1 MNPPVTNDQQEYIEY
16 NDVNITNMKWMCKI
30 KLENDNDDE
39 QKIDSTNLNKPVTM
53 IIKPKD
59 ETNEQQEYIEYND
72 DDDDDEM
79 KIDSTDLNKP
89 VTMIIK
95 QKDETNKQQEYIE
108 YNDDDDDEMKI
119 DSTDLNK
126 PVTNEQQEYIEYNDV
141 DVASMKWMCKIK
153 LEDDKNDDKKND
165 STDLNNLNNR
175 KRSLLL
181 PITCDLCRWPEHFT
195 GKDVTPN
202 AWKHLITYH
211 MQTSHIW
218 EWYTDMKMKEYNLI

>member
-1 MNPPVTNDQQEYIEY
+1 MNPPVTMIIKQKNETNEQQEYIEY

-53 IIKPKD
+53 IIK
-59 ETNEQQEYIEYND
+59 
-72 DDDDDEM
+72 
-79 KIDSTDLNKP
+79 
-89 VTMIIK
+89 
-95 QKDETNKQQEYIE
+95 QKDE
-108 YNDDDDDEMKI
+108 
-119 DSTDLNK
+119 
-126 PVTNEQQEYIEYNDV
+126 TNEQQEYIEYNDV

>member
-39 QKIDSTNLNKPVTM
+39 Q
-53 IIKPKD
+53 
-59 ETNEQQEYIEYND
+59 
-72 DDDDDEM
+72 

-165 STDLNNLNNR
+165 SKDLNNLNNR

>member
-1 MNPPVTNDQQEYIEY
+1 MNPPVTMIIKQKDETNEQQEYIEY

-39 QKIDSTNLNKPVTM
+39 QKIDSTNLNKPETM

-72 DDDDDEM
+72 
-79 KIDSTDLNKP
+79 
-89 VTMIIK
+89 
-95 QKDETNKQQEYIE
+95 
-108 YNDDDDDEMKI
+108 DDDDDEMKI

>member
-72 DDDDDEM
+72 DDDDEM

-95 QKDETNKQQEYIE
+95 QKDE
-108 YNDDDDDEMKI
+108 
-119 DSTDLNK
+119 
-126 PVTNEQQEYIEYNDV
+126 TNEQQEYIEYNDV

>member
-53 IIKPKD
+53 IIKPKK
-59 ETNEQQEYIEYND
+59 ETNE
-72 DDDDDEM
+72 
-79 KIDSTDLNKP
+79 
-89 VTMIIK
+89 
-95 QKDETNKQQEYIE
+95 QQEYIE

>member
-53 IIKPKD
+53 IIKPKK

-72 DDDDDEM
+72 
-79 KIDSTDLNKP
+79 
-89 VTMIIK
+89 
-95 QKDETNKQQEYIE
+95 
-108 YNDDDDDEMKI
+108 DDDDDEMKI

-165 STDLNNLNNR
+165 SKDLNNLNNR

>member
-39 QKIDSTNLNKPVTM
+39 QKIDSTNLNKPETM

-72 DDDDDEM
+72 
-79 KIDSTDLNKP
+79 
-89 VTMIIK
+89 
-95 QKDETNKQQEYIE
+95 
-108 YNDDDDDEMKI
+108 DDDDDEMKI

>member
-1 MNPPVTNDQQEYIEY
+1 MNPPVTMIIKQKDETNEQQEYIEY

-72 DDDDDEM
+72 
-79 KIDSTDLNKP
+79 
-89 VTMIIK
+89 
-95 QKDETNKQQEYIE
+95 
-108 YNDDDDDEMKI
+108 DDDDDEMKI

>member
-1 MNPPVTNDQQEYIEY
+1 MNPPVTMIIKQKDETNEQQEYIEY

-39 QKIDSTNLNKPVTM
+39 QKIDST
-53 IIKPKD
+53 
-59 ETNEQQEYIEYND
+59 
-72 DDDDDEM
+72 
-79 KIDSTDLNKP
+79 DLNKP

-95 QKDETNKQQEYIE
+95 QEDETNKQQEYIE

-126 PVTNEQQEYIEYNDV
+126 PVTMIIKQKDETNEQQEYIEYNDV

-165 STDLNNLNNR
+165 SKDLNNLNNR

>member
-53 IIKPKD
+53 IIKPKK

-72 DDDDDEM
+72 
-79 KIDSTDLNKP
+79 
-89 VTMIIK
+89 
-95 QKDETNKQQEYIE
+95 
-108 YNDDDDDEMKI
+108 DDDDDEMKI

>member
-1 MNPPVTNDQQEYIEY
+1 MIIKQKDETNEQQEYIEY

-72 DDDDDEM
+72 D
-79 KIDSTDLNKP
+79 
-89 VTMIIK
+89 
-95 QKDETNKQQEYIE
+95 
-108 YNDDDDDEMKI
+108 DDDDDEMKI

>member
-1 MNPPVTNDQQEYIEY
+1 MNPPVTMIIKQKDETNEQQEYIEY

-72 DDDDDEM
+72 DDDDDDEM

-95 QKDETNKQQEYIE
+95 QKDETNEK
-108 YNDDDDDEMKI
+108 
-119 DSTDLNK
+119 
-126 PVTNEQQEYIEYNDV
+126 QEYIEYNDV

>member
-72 DDDDDEM
+72 DDDDEM

-95 QKDETNKQQEYIE
+95 QKDE
-108 YNDDDDDEMKI
+108 
-119 DSTDLNK
+119 
-126 PVTNEQQEYIEYNDV
+126 TNEQQEYIEYNDV

-153 LEDDKNDDKKND
+153 LEDDKDDEKKND

>member
-59 ETNEQQEYIEYND
+59 ETNE
-72 DDDDDEM
+72 
-79 KIDSTDLNKP
+79 
-89 VTMIIK
+89 
-95 QKDETNKQQEYIE
+95 QQEYIE

>member
-1 MNPPVTNDQQEYIEY
+1 MNPPVTND
-16 NDVNITNMKWMCKI
+16 
-30 KLENDNDDE
+30 
-39 QKIDSTNLNKPVTM
+39 
-53 IIKPKD
+53 
-59 ETNEQQEYIEYND
+59 
-72 DDDDDEM
+72 
-79 KIDSTDLNKP
+79 
-89 VTMIIK
+89 
-95 QKDETNKQQEYIE
+95 
-108 YNDDDDDEMKI
+108 
-119 DSTDLNK
+119 
-126 PVTNEQQEYIEYNDV
+126 QQEYIEYNDV

-165 STDLNNLNNR
+165 SKDLNNLNNR

>member
-1 MNPPVTNDQQEYIEY
+1 MNPPVTMIIKQKDETNEQQEYIEY

-39 QKIDSTNLNKPVTM
+39 QKIDSTNLNKPETM

-59 ETNEQQEYIEYND
+59 ETNE
-72 DDDDDEM
+72 
-79 KIDSTDLNKP
+79 
-89 VTMIIK
+89 
-95 QKDETNKQQEYIE
+95 QQEYIE

>member
-1 MNPPVTNDQQEYIEY
+1 MIIKQKDETNDQQEYIEY

-53 IIKPKD
+53 IIKPKK

-72 DDDDDEM
+72 D
-79 KIDSTDLNKP
+79 
-89 VTMIIK
+89 
-95 QKDETNKQQEYIE
+95 
-108 YNDDDDDEMKI
+108 DDDDDEMKI

-218 EWYTDMKMKEYNLI
+218 EWYTDMKMKEHNLI

>member
-1 MNPPVTNDQQEYIEY
+1 MIIKQKDETNDQQEYIEY

-53 IIKPKD
+53 IIKPKK

-72 DDDDDEM
+72 D
-79 KIDSTDLNKP
+79 
-89 VTMIIK
+89 
-95 QKDETNKQQEYIE
+95 
-108 YNDDDDDEMKI
+108 DDDDDEMKI

>member
-1 MNPPVTNDQQEYIEY
+1 MNPPVTMIIKQKDETNEQQEYIEY

-53 IIKPKD
+53 IIKPKK

-72 DDDDDEM
+72 
-79 KIDSTDLNKP
+79 
-89 VTMIIK
+89 
-95 QKDETNKQQEYIE
+95 
-108 YNDDDDDEMKI
+108 DDDDDEMKI

>member
-1 MNPPVTNDQQEYIEY
+1 MNPPVTMIIKQKDETNDQQEYIEY

-53 IIKPKD
+53 IIKPKK
-59 ETNEQQEYIEYND
+59 ETNE
-72 DDDDDEM
+72 
-79 KIDSTDLNKP
+79 
-89 VTMIIK
+89 
-95 QKDETNKQQEYIE
+95 QQEYIE

-165 STDLNNLNNR
+165 SKDLNNLNNR

>member
-1 MNPPVTNDQQEYIEY
+1 MNPPVTMIIKQKDETNEQQEYIEY

-39 QKIDSTNLNKPVTM
+39 QKIDSTNLNKPETM

-59 ETNEQQEYIEYND
+59 ETNE
-72 DDDDDEM
+72 
-79 KIDSTDLNKP
+79 
-89 VTMIIK
+89 
-95 QKDETNKQQEYIE
+95 QQEYIE

-165 STDLNNLNNR
+165 SKDLNNLNNR